1 MLNHCCSVTSVH
13 HGGGPTVYFKIG
25 NHDDCPNTS
34 LSATGLLV
42 TCAAFGAVYDLIEA
56 IAPSGSEFTCSD
68 RW

>member
-25 NHDDCPNTS
+25 NHDCPNTS